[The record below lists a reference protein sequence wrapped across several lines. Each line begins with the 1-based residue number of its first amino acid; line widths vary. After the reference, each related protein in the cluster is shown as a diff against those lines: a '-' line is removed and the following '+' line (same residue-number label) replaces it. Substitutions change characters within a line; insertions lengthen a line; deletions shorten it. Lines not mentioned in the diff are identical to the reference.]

1 MRKEAFNQNGITIWY
16 WWNITA
22 ACFPSTITIT
32 HMHKW
37 WFSKSKNN
45 NNNNSYYYYRKLQTK
60 RLYISTSQLSQCKL
74 TFSSCLSPQLF
85 QCVWCIKCVLR
96 ANIHIKNNSFWI
108 TIPRLCHIC
117 LLLIRPRLAHK
128 QADWIEEEQQ
138 VDTTAGVHQQSL
150 LTFYSISSDQKLR
163 CPSGPH
169 YDWKMWNFVLFLRC
183 TYRLNGTIK

>member
-1 MRKEAFNQNGITIWY
+1 MEYHSCVLPKHY
-16 WWNITA
+16 YH
-22 ACFPSTITIT
+22 

-45 NNNNSYYYYRKLQTK
+45 NNNKYYYRKLQTK
-60 RLYISTSQLSQCKL
+60 RLYISAVTMQTNFILLSISSVISVCVMYKMCALCKH
-74 TFSSCLSPQLF
+74 T
-85 QCVWCIKCVLR
+85 
-96 ANIHIKNNSFWI
+96 HTHTFWI

-117 LLLIRPRLAHK
+117 RLLIRPRLAHK

-150 LTFYSISSDQKLR
+150 PTFYSISSDQKLR

-183 TYRLNGTIK
+183 TYRLNGTIN